1 METQFSAETLTS
13 SSGRRAN
20 EILRRCVH
28 CGLCNATCPTYQLLG
43 DELDGPRGRIYLIKS
58 LLEAPD
64 PSRAAVAQTHLDR
77 CLTCRA
83 CETTCPASVA
93 YGELLE
99 IGRDAVQA
107 QARHTPWQWA
117 MRRWLAGGKAAAG
130 RSLSR
135 GPLQQLMRLWLGRVA
150 PSIRWFPRWA
160 ALGRA
165 LRWAL
170 PARLRANLPKGPSV
184 PSSSPNRLRRMRPAS
199 APDAMPAAKPSS
211 RRALLLQGCVQREA
225 TPEVSAAIVRF
236 FNSQGVETLF
246 AEGEG
251 CCGALNLHLGQTRRA
266 HEAMRRNLDALTP
279 LLDRVEW
286 VVSSASGCGV
296 TVKDYGR
303 LLADDPDY
311 APKASRLAGMARD
324 LAEVAAELVGNGA
337 SPSASIQD
345 QPQTTAQPGSAAE
358 RRMPPPQ
365 LGAKAAASREDSS
378 NVPVRPPQKVAWHP
392 PCTLQHGQ
400 GLGGLVEGLLTAA
413 GYELV
418 TVRDAHLCCGSA
430 GTYSLLQPE
439 LAERLRRN
447 KLANL
452 TAAQPDLIATAN
464 VGCQMHLA
472 AAADRPVLHWIQLLA
487 HRPNDEL
494 C

>member
-1 METQFSAETLTS
+1 METQFSEAALATA
-13 SSGRRAN
+13 SGQRAN
-20 EILRRCVH
+20 EVLRRCVH

-83 CETTCPASVA
+83 CETTCPSGVA

-99 IGRDAVQA
+99 IGRDALSEHT
-107 QARHTPWQWA
+107 ARNPWQSLL
-117 MRRWLAGGKAAAG
+117 RW
-130 RSLSR
+130 
-135 GPLQQLMRLWLGRVA
+135 WLGQVV
-150 PSIRWFPRWA
+150 PNIRWFPRWA
-160 ALGRA
+160 ALGRW

-170 PARLRANLPKGPSV
+170 PTGLAAALPS
-184 PSSSPNRLRRMRPAS
+184 RPTAS
-199 APDAMPAAKPSS
+199 AAPPAVKRSS
-211 RRALLLQGCVQREA
+211 RRALLLQGCVQRAA
-225 TPEVSAAIVRF
+225 TPEVNAAAIRF
-236 FNSQGVETLF
+236 FNSQDVETVF
-246 AEGEG
+246 APGEG
-251 CCGALNLHLGQTRRA
+251 CCGGLNLHLGQTKLAR
-266 HEAMRRNLDALTP
+266 EAMRRNLDALTP
-279 LLDRVEW
+279 LLDQVEW

-311 APKASRLAGMARD
+311 AGRASKLASMTKD
-324 LAEVAAELVGNGA
+324 LAEVAAELVGKGPLKRVSSGEDAFGA
-337 SPSASIQD
+337 S
-345 QPQTTAQPGSAAE
+345 
-358 RRMPPPQ
+358 
-365 LGAKAAASREDSS
+365 
-378 NVPVRPPQKVAWHP
+378 VRPPQKVAWHP

-418 TVRDAHLCCGSA
+418 AVRDAHLCCGSA

-439 LAERLRRN
+439 LAQRLKRN

-464 VGCQMHLA
+464 VGCQTHLA
-472 AAADRPVLHWIQLLA
+472 SAADRPVLHWIQLLA
-487 HRPNDEL
+487 H
-494 C
+494 